1 MAFSR
6 RLLSGST
13 NGRPIAVA
21 AVATP
26 GTLIHTA
33 ITGTVGFDELY
44 LFAANVT
51 AAAQTLTIEWGGVG
65 DPADHL
71 VKSYSIPAYSAP
83 IPIAPGLVVNG
94 GVAVRAFSD
103 SASSINI
110 TGFVNRIQ

>member
-6 RLLSGST
+6 RLLSGSV
-13 NGRPIAVA
+13 NGRPISVA

-33 ITGTVGFDELY
+33 ISGTVGFDEVY

-51 AAAQTLTIEWGGVG
+51 AAAQTLTVEWGGVG

-71 VKSYSIPAYSAP
+71 VKNYSIPPYSAP
-83 IPIAPGLVVNG
+83 IPICPGLVVNG
-94 GVAVRAFSD
+94 AVAVRAFSD
-103 SASSINI
+103 AANALNI
-110 TGFVNRIQ
+110 TGLVNRIQ